1 MNQKQGLYQVD
12 TERTDNNGLP
22 YRVTDALIV
31 VAFVGVVTALI
42 GGWL

>member
-1 MNQKQGLYQVD
+1 MNQRPGFYQVD
-12 TERTDNNGLP
+12 TERTESAP
-22 YRVTDALIV
+22 HRITDALIV

>member
-12 TERTDNNGLP
+12 TERTESAP
-22 YRVTDALIV
+22 HRITDALIV